1 MKLENLTIRNFRNIS
16 HIELEPKPNLNLF
29 TGDNGQGK
37 TNLLEAIFVVAA
49 GSSFRRINDSNLVKN
64 GMSGYSIGV
73 AYSIDG
79 RSLEAELNYTNDG
92 AKRILINHKKV
103 GNHHKDRLRVVIFT
117 PDDLF
122 LIKGSPSKR
131 RTFLDFVIRQISA
144 EYIYNL
150 DNYMTILR
158 KRNIF
163 LKREQTSIK
172 SFKIVND
179 LFVENAVRLIIQR
192 LNFVNI
198 LEEICK
204 SIHSQINET
213 QSQLKMKYALSFK
226 IESDKINMDVLQEAL
241 YQHIEDNMDE
251 EIRRRQ
257 TLVGPHLEDINVYY
271 ENRPAKLYASQGQQR
286 NIAISMKLA
295 EVQAFHKIMGFY
307 PILLL
312 DDVLSEL
319 DDTKKARLIGYLR
332 QSEFQTFLTA
342 VNTEGVIT
350 LGIPHYRLEEGR
362 LT

>member
-1 MKLENLTIRNFRNIS
+1 MKLENLLIRNFRNIA
-16 HIELEPKPNLNLF
+16 HIELVPQPRLNLF

-37 TNLLEAIFVVAA
+37 TNLLEAIFVVAT
-49 GSSFRRINDSNLVKN
+49 GSSFRSANDSNLIKN
-64 GMSGYSIGV
+64 GTSGYSIV
-73 AYSIDG
+73 ADYSIDG
-79 RSLEAELNYTNDG
+79 RSLEAELKYTSDG
-92 AKRILINHKKV
+92 AKKTLINHKKA

-117 PDDLF
+117 PGDLF

-131 RTFLDFVIRQISA
+131 RTFLDFVIRQISS

-179 LFVENAVRLIIQR
+179 LFVENAVMLIIQR
-192 LNFVNI
+192 VNFVNI

-204 SIHSQINET
+204 SIHNQINET
-213 QSQLKMKYALSFK
+213 QTQLKMKYALSFR

-241 YQHIEDNMDE
+241 YKHIEENMNE
-251 EIRRRQ
+251 EIRRKQ
-257 TLVGPHLEDINVYY
+257 TMVGPHLEDINVYHD
-271 ENRPAKLYASQGQQR
+271 NRPAKIYASQGQQR

-295 EVQAFHKIMGFY
+295 EVQAVHKIMGYY

-319 DDTKKARLIGYLR
+319 DETRKARLIGYLR

-342 VNTEGVIT
+342 VNTEGVVT
-350 LGIPHYRLEEGR
+350 HGIPQYRLEDGN